1 MKWEAIEDIWSFI
14 NFYLEVV
21 KMLVLGILENFK

>member
-1 MKWEAIEDIWSFI
+1 MMWETIKDIWSFKI
-14 NFYLEVV
+14 FYLEVV